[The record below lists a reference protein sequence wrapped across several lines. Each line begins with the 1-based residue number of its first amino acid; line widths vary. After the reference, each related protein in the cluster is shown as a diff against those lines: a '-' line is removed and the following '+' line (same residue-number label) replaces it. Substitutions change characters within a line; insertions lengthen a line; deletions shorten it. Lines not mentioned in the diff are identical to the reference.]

1 MDEMDDHRSPDTGQA
16 NGTKGP
22 AALESITPIGSGSDV
37 EATSSVEE
45 APRHTQAPTFLTE
58 LAHAM
63 QAAADRERE
72 RIAAVVAEDA
82 GVHVEKVRARAALET
97 DELRRLAEEDVTRI
111 EEWSASE
118 IERVRAEAAQKTADR
133 RASLE
138 EYLHQ
143 HDAIIASEIEGV
155 DGAVRDY
162 GVTLERFFAGL
173 ADSDDPSEIVRRAET
188 LPAPPDLDEVRA
200 AARSEAVSR
209 FAGPAAPES
218 TAVEPAADAAAASGA
233 DDTTGGDDATDSSDA
248 TATADGGQ
256 AADAVA
262 ATDAVAAAEPVQAS
276 ATAVTPDGSE
286 TPDQVEAT
294 ADASAPAGDGGE
306 AKPVGVMDPST
317 APVAGWPADDRLAI
331 GQTTDHASAAVRLLR
346 TVAPWTAP
354 VHAGEQK
361 PPTDPD

>member
-1 MDEMDDHRSPDTGQA
+1 MDEMDDHRSPDTGHA

-37 EATSSVEE
+37 EATSSAEE
-45 APRHTQAPTFLTE
+45 APARHTQAPAFLTE

-72 RIAAVVAEDA
+72 RIASVVAEEA
-82 GVHVEKVRARAALET
+82 SVHVEKVRSRAALET

-118 IERVRAEAAQKTADR
+118 IERVRAEAAQKTSDR

-162 GVTLERFFAGL
+162 GVTLETFFAGL
-173 ADSDDPSEIVRRAET
+173 ADSNDPSEIVRRAET

-200 AARSEAVSR
+200 AARSEAVGR

-218 TAVEPAADAAAASGA
+218 TDAESTGDAATATDTGDTTDASAGGETVEAVAIVEPVE
-233 DDTTGGDDATDSSDA
+233 A
-248 TATADGGQ
+248 TATAETDG
-256 AADAVA
+256 ARM
-262 ATDAVAAAEPVQAS
+262 
-276 ATAVTPDGSE
+276 
-286 TPDQVEAT
+286 PDQAEAT
-294 ADASAPAGDGGE
+294 ADASTPAGDEDDAG
-306 AKPVGVMDPST
+306 PVGVMDPST

-331 GQTTDHASAAVRLLR
+331 AQTTDHASAAVRLLR

-354 VHAGEQK
+354 VHAGEPE

>member
-1 MDEMDDHRSPDTGQA
+1 MDEMDDHRSPDTGHA

-37 EATSSVEE
+37 EATSSAEE
-45 APRHTQAPTFLTE
+45 APARHTQAPAFLTE

-72 RIAAVVAEDA
+72 RIASVVAEEA
-82 GVHVEKVRARAALET
+82 SVHVEKVRSRAALET

-118 IERVRAEAAQKTADR
+118 IERVRAEAAQKTSDR

-162 GVTLERFFAGL
+162 GVTLETFFAGL
-173 ADSDDPSEIVRRAET
+173 ADSNDPSEIVRRAET

-200 AARSEAVSR
+200 AARSEAVGR
-209 FAGPAAPES
+209 FAGSAAPEP
-218 TAVEPAADAAAASGA
+218 TDAE
-233 DDTTGGDDATDSSDA
+233 TTGDAA
-248 TATADGGQ
+248 TATDTGDTTDESAGGETVET
-256 AADAVA
+256 AAI
-262 ATDAVAAAEPVQAS
+262 AEPVEAVAIAEPVE
-276 ATAVTPDGSE
+276 ATAMAETDGAQR
-286 TPDQVEAT
+286 PDQAEAT
-294 ADASAPAGDGGE
+294 ADASTPAGDEDAAG
-306 AKPVGVMDPST
+306 PVGVMDPST

-331 GQTTDHASAAVRLLR
+331 AQTTDHASAAVRLLR

-354 VHAGEQK
+354 VHAGEPE

>member
-1 MDEMDDHRSPDTGQA
+1 MDEMDDHRSPDTGHA

-37 EATSSVEE
+37 EATSSAEE
-45 APRHTQAPTFLTE
+45 APARHTQAPAFLTE

-72 RIAAVVAEDA
+72 RIASVVAEEA
-82 GVHVEKVRARAALET
+82 SAHVEKVRSRAALET

-118 IERVRAEAAQKTADR
+118 IERVRAEAAQKTSDR

-162 GVTLERFFAGL
+162 GVTLETFFAGL
-173 ADSDDPSEIVRRAET
+173 ADSNDPSEIVRRAET
-188 LPAPPDLDEVRA
+188 LPPPPDLDEVRA
-200 AARSEAVSR
+200 AARSEAVGR

-218 TAVEPAADAAAASGA
+218 TDAETTGDAATVTDTGDTTDASAEGETVEAVAIAEAVE
-233 DDTTGGDDATDSSDA
+233 A
-248 TATADGGQ
+248 TAMAETDGAQ
-256 AADAVA
+256 
-262 ATDAVAAAEPVQAS
+262 
-276 ATAVTPDGSE
+276 TPDHA
-286 TPDQVEAT
+286 EAT
-294 ADASAPAGDGGE
+294 ADASTPAGDEDDAG
-306 AKPVGVMDPST
+306 PVGVMDPST

-331 GQTTDHASAAVRLLR
+331 AQTTDHASAAVRLLR

-354 VHAGEQK
+354 VHAGEPK